1 MHLHQLWQIYLVLSF
16 HYQNFI
22 IKTHTIL
29 LISFQ
34 FKTFKPFFVSLNL
47 PYSVIRG
54 EEVVLQGNI
63 FNYMGQDVDVSY

>member
-1 MHLHQLWQIYLVLSF
+1 MADIYSFKFLLSEF
-16 HYQNFI
+16 HYN
-22 IKTHTIL
+22 KTYTIL
-29 LISFQ
+29 LFLFQ
-34 FKTFKPFFVSLNL
+34 FKTFRPFFVSLNL